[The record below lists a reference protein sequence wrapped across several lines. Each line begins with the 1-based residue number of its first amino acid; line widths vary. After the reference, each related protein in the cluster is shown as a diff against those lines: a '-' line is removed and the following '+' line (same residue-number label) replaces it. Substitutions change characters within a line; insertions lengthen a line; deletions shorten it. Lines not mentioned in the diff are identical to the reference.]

1 MMCGMRRWTLA
12 AAITGLML
20 LAPAAHAGTYDVVS
34 CGAPGAGGA
43 NRAWTVDPASDNFET
58 ANCGSQ
64 MFAGT
69 SAVAG
74 RTAAFFTGANFVFT
88 APATTRIAGL
98 TAWRYGQFY
107 CCNGWKVAMYQG
119 DANIVGGPFGE
130 TCTPPQGFTPC
141 TFGAATG
148 VTEAAKVHYALD
160 TDKIFY
166 SVACTVESGCH
177 TSNDSGQRYAE
188 MHLYGAAVTLRD
200 DTPPALKVGG
210 PLLAGG
216 WHKPSDAQG
225 LTFTA
230 TDATGIRS
238 VAMAGAASN
247 RACDFRKPVPCA
259 NATGTLTPKPALG
272 DGVHQLTITALDAA
286 SNPTAVQRTVSIDGT
301 PPNARIALAKGKR
314 ILVDV
319 TDDVSGVRDGEIQV
333 RSSTKEPFRALKTTL
348 KQGRLRAR
356 LTRGSA
362 RRSDVKVIVTD
373 HAGNRREGVATK
385 IKLLRAG
392 RRHVKGGRLTVANGR
407 AVTIRGRVSRLRG
420 ASVGRARVL
429 STVAVARNGA
439 PARPLPAV
447 TTDAKGRFAIHLP
460 KGPSRVLKLS
470 TPGTGENLGA
480 TGRLSVRVPARSTM
494 HASRTSLA
502 GGGSVTFSGTV
513 RRLGQPVP
521 TRGLVII
528 LQGREAGQWRT
539 FEDTRTSRSG
549 RWSVAYRFRGR
560 AGTYPIRAKI
570 RRQSRFPF
578 VLGYSRTVRVHVR

>member
-1 MMCGMRRWTLA
+1 MMCGMRRWIALA
-12 AAITGLML
+12 MLVAGAL

-43 NRAWTVDPASDNFET
+43 NLAWTVDPASANFET
-58 ANCGSQ
+58 ANCGSE
-64 MFAGT
+64 MFAGS
-69 SAVAG
+69 SAAPSRSTG
-74 RTAAFFTGANFVFT
+74 FFTGANLTFT
-88 APATTRIAGL
+88 APATTRITGL
-98 TAWRYGQFY
+98 TTWRYGQFF

-119 DANIVGGPFGE
+119 DANIVGGPLGE

-141 TFGAATG
+141 TFGAASGMTD
-148 VTEAAKVHYALD
+148 AAKRSYPLD

-166 SVACTVESGCH
+166 SVACTVEAGCH

-200 DTPPALKVGG
+200 DTAPALKVGG

-247 RACDFRKPVPCA
+247 RACDFRKPVPCG
-259 NATGTLTPKPALG
+259 NASGTLTPKPALG
-272 DGVHQLTITALDAA
+272 DGVHPLTITATDAA
-286 SNPTAVQRTVSIDGT
+286 SNPTALQRTVRIDGT

-319 TDDVSGVRDGEIQV
+319 TDGVSGVKDGEIQV
-333 RSSTKEPFRALKTTL
+333 RSSTKEPFRALRTTL
-348 KQGRLRAR
+348 KEGRLRAR

-362 RRSDVKVIVTD
+362 RRSDVNVIVTD
-373 HAGNRREGVATK
+373 NAGNRREGVATK
-385 IKLLRAG
+385 LRLLRAG
-392 RRHVKGGRLTVANGR
+392 RRHVKGGRLNVAHGR
-407 AVTIRGRVSRLRG
+407 AVTIRGRLSRLRG
-420 ASVGRARVL
+420 ASVGGAQVL

-447 TTDAKGRFAIHLP
+447 TTDAKGRFAIRLP
-460 KGPSRVLKLS
+460 KGPSRVLRLS

-480 TGRLSVRVPARSTM
+480 TGRLSIRVPARSTM
-494 HASRTSLA
+494 RASRTSLS
-502 GGGSVTFSGTV
+502 GGGAVTFSGAV
-513 RRLGQPVP
+513 SRLGQPVP

-528 LQGREAGQWRT
+528 LQGREGGAWRT
-539 FEDTRTSRSG
+539 FEDTRTNAGG
-549 RWSVAYRFRGR
+549 RWAVAYRFRGR
-560 AGTYPIRAKI
+560 PGTYPIRAKI

-578 VLGYSRTVRVHVR
+578 VLGYSRTVRVRVR